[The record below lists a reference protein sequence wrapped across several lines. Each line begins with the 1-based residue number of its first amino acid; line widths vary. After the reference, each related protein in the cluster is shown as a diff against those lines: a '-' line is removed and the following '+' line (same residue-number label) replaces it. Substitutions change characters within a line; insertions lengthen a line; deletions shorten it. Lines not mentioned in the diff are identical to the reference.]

1 MGVLM
6 VERRMTKR
14 LRRKICGDTYVHYLD
29 AVMASQVD
37 THSTSYSIVQFGAV
51 FFETTIFKV
60 IHDVFLHVCTI
71 LFIFNHHDSNLFHIV
86 LAYLN
91 RSL

>member
-37 THSTSYSIVQFGAV
+37 THTTSYSIVQFGAV
-51 FFETTIFKV
+51 YCYV
-60 IHDVFLHVCTI
+60 
-71 LFIFNHHDSNLFHIV
+71 N
-86 LAYLN
+86 YLLIKPLN
-91 RSL
+91 IQV

>member
-51 FFETTIFKV
+51 FF
-60 IHDVFLHVCTI
+60 
-71 LFIFNHHDSNLFHIV
+71 
-86 LAYLN
+86 
-91 RSL
+91 